1 MLLKQLKQE
10 DVGVEQQSV
19 SAGGRLH
26 GSSVP
31 LTKLAALSP
40 SHALIG
46 DKYSRVADPRMFAF
60 KGKRAVVYVQYNT
73 CTPPLSQ
80 GNAFQNS
87 AHLRTVVI
95 LCARCGAET
104 VPRLQF
110 MAVRDTP
117 GTRTRTCR
125 RVITCEERGVIREYM

>member
-40 SHALIG
+40 SHALICG
-46 DKYSRVADPRMFAF
+46 SSHVCLQREKGGRVCTI
-60 KGKRAVVYVQYNT
+60 QYMY
-73 CTPPLSQ
+73 PLSQ